1 MKLRDA
7 LYSPEVREF
16 VGEVTGHKGLTD
28 RVDMAASAYSQGCH
42 LLCHDDVIGTRA
54 VSFIVYLTDPGWTAE
69 DGGALEL
76 YPLAADTTAEQAG
89 KTRGSPVAS
98 PSKQILPLANTMAFF
113 GVEPGVS

>member
-7 LYSPEVREF
+7 LYSEEVRAF
-16 VGEVTGHKGLTD
+16 IGEVTGHRGLTA
-28 RVDMAASAYSQGCH
+28 RVDMAASAYSQGSH

-54 VSFIVYLTDPGWTAE
+54 VSFIVYLTEPGWSAE

-76 YPLAADTTAEQAG
+76 YSLEPESAAMQAG
-89 KTRGSPVAS
+89 VIRGIPRAA
-98 PSKQILPLANTMAFF
+98 PSKQILPLVNTMAFF